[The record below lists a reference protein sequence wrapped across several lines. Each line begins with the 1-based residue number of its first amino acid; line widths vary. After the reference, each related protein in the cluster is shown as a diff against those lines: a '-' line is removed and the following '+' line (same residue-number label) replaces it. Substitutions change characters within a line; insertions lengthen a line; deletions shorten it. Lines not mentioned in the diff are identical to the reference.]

1 MIHGAGGSMNKFMSL
16 HCNGRARIALTS
28 AILVPPV
35 LIPVVIGFGVTP
47 KDFDAALLLWS
58 FLVVGVV
65 TAVYCVFAASRLLS
79 WMAQG
84 ITEAERRSYILA
96 GRWTLGAIV
105 ILVASTGVALHRYE
119 IIPLP
124 TNSPAARYKLDRW
137 TGKLMREGDLKD
149 MSAPVAVRQKRLT
162 AI

>member
-1 MIHGAGGSMNKFMSL
+1 MSKFMSL
-16 HCNGRARIALTS
+16 HCNGRARIVLAT

-35 LIPVVIGFGVTP
+35 LIPIFIKFGATP

-58 FLVVGVV
+58 FLVVTVV
-65 TAVYCVFAASRLLS
+65 TADYCAFGALKLLS
-79 WMAQG
+79 WMTQG

-105 ILVASTGVALHRYE
+105 ILVALTGAVLQRYE

-124 TNSPAARYKLDRW
+124 ANSLASYYKFDRW
-137 TGKLMREGDLKD
+137 TGKLTRESALKD
-149 MSAPVAVRQKRLT
+149 MSAPVSVRQKRLT
-162 AI
+162 VI